1 MEHRIKELIKEKG
14 YTQQALADKLGMTR
28 IGLTQLVNS
37 KPSYPSLEKIAEALE
52 VPMWK
57 LFATKEDVL
66 GDELDNTIVCPKCG
80 ARFKLEEESTND

>member
-66 GDELDNTIVCPKCG
+66 GDELGNTIVCPKCG
-80 ARFKLEEESTND
+80 ARFKLEEETSND

>member
-66 GDELDNTIVCPKCG
+66 GDELDNTITCPKCG
-80 ARFKLEEESTND
+80 ARFKLEEETPNE

>member
-37 KPSYPSLEKIAEALE
+37 KPSYPSLEKIAQALE

-66 GDELDNTIVCPKCG
+66 GDELNNTIVCPKCG
-80 ARFKLEEESTND
+80 ARFKLEEESEKE

>member
-37 KPSYPSLEKIAEALE
+37 KPSYPSLEKIAQALE
-52 VPMWK
+52 VPMWE

-66 GDELDNTIVCPKCG
+66 GDELNNTIVCPKCG
-80 ARFKLEEESTND
+80 ARFKLEEESEKE

>member
-66 GDELDNTIVCPKCG
+66 GDELGNTIVCPKCG
-80 ARFKLEEESTND
+80 ARFKLEEESEKE

>member
-66 GDELDNTIVCPKCG
+66 GDELGNTIVCPKCG
-80 ARFKLEEESTND
+80 ARFKLEEESAND

>member
-66 GDELDNTIVCPKCG
+66 GDELGNTIVCPKCG
-80 ARFKLEEESTND
+80 ARFKLEE

>member
-66 GDELDNTIVCPKCG
+66 GDELGNTIVCPRCG
-80 ARFKLEEESTND
+80 SRFKLEEESEKE

>member
-66 GDELDNTIVCPKCG
+66 GDELGNTIVCPKCG
-80 ARFKLEEESTND
+80 ARFKLEEETTND

>member
-37 KPSYPSLEKIAEALE
+37 KPSFPSLEKIAQALD

-66 GDELDNTIVCPKCG
+66 GDELNNTIVCPKCG
-80 ARFKLEEESTND
+80 ARFRLEEESAD